1 VTAAIAAAASTAAA
15 QQAQPPPMPTPDDA
29 ITGAAADDD
38 GQDLETAEV
47 TVADQLAALRDQLA
61 DVQAQLSNQEQAARL
76 RRPPPH
82 LSGYVD
88 VGFFVPLSSRG
99 GAGVVQD
106 TTRTRLPQ
114 YANYRWAFYGDLL
127 STQVNSAGEVADLGD
142 LPGVDRYDSINSNGN
157 SSFIINEVNQTI
169 SAGLTPQVL
178 LTGSVNVTPRQG
190 REFALGDSLN
200 VDLAQLEWLPGGAGR
215 HSVFVGKFD
224 SVLGHEYR
232 TRKPDKRFG
241 ITPTLL
247 HRYTSGTAI
256 GIKVRSKLVDDHVV
270 LAASLTNGSFG
281 TEQFHF
287 HDEID
292 SNQGKTVSA
301 RGAGR
306 FQLGPATIEVAVSG
320 QVGAQDGG
328 GDATAYLYGVDL
340 EISTVATALRAQWLR
355 GHAPGDVEAR
365 AYRLELANAG
375 YLEATHLLGHRVGV
389 LLRAELRDAVVS
401 LPLERVYVTRS
412 WRAVGGVRLVLAP
425 GLVAKVE
432 YLHNGEFGEVPQF
445 RNDVAT
451 SSLVISY

>member
-1 VTAAIAAAASTAAA
+1 MVMAALAASGGKAQAQAA
-15 QQAQPPPMPTPDDA
+15 QPLPKPSQDDA
-29 ITGAAADDD
+29 IATGDDDDD
-38 GQDLETAEV
+38 GQDLEV
-47 TVADQLAALRDQLA
+47 TVADELAALRDQLA
-61 DVQAQLSNQEQAARL
+61 DVQAQLANQEQAARM
-76 RRPPPH
+76 RRSPPR

-88 VGFFVPLSSRG
+88 VGFFVPLSNRG

-106 TTRTRLPQ
+106 TTRMRLPQ
-114 YANYRWAFYGDLL
+114 YADYRWVFYGDLL

-169 SAGLTPQVL
+169 SVGLTPQAL
-178 LTGSVNVTPRQG
+178 FTGSVNVTPRQG
-190 REFALGDSLN
+190 REFALGDALN
-200 VDLAQLEWLPGGAGR
+200 VDLAQIEWLPGGDGR
-215 HSVFVGKFD
+215 NSVFVGKFD

-232 TRKPDKRFG
+232 TRKSDKHFG

-256 GIKVRSKLVDDHVV
+256 GIKVRSKLADDHVV
-270 LAASLTNGSFG
+270 IAASLTNGSFG

-287 HDEID
+287 YDEID
-292 SNQGKTVSA
+292 SNQGKTLSA

-306 FQLGPATIEVAVSG
+306 FLVGPATIEVAVSG
-320 QVGAQDGG
+320 QVGTQDGS

-375 YLEATHLLGHRVGV
+375 YLEATHLLSHRVGV

-401 LPLERVYVTRS
+401 LPLERLYLTHS
-412 WRAVGGVRLVLAP
+412 WRAVGGVRLLLAP

-432 YLHNGEFGEVPQF
+432 YLHNGEFGDVPQF